1 MAPVPAVPAVAPV
14 APVAA
19 VPAVAPVPVPV
30 LATSVGVLLWLPLA
44 RLRSAEV
51 EVNAEDLILLSWVRL
66 LRPEVLGVVGVVG
79 VVGAVGL
86 SVLVEESVGTLVSV
100 EPVEPVEPV
109 EVLAAELTP
118 RLKPELV
125 EEDALEGSELGTT
138 PLVWL
143 WPSPEQRPWHTV
155 LEPDP
160 LDPGVWV
167 VLLLVAPFPLSI
179 GGAVPSVGVVRVWVG
194 AVVVGGSVC
203 VCVLVVGVSVCVGV
217 VVVVVSV
224 CVGVVVVSV
233 CVGVVVVSV

>member
-79 VVGAVGL
+79 AVGL

-118 RLKPELV
+118 RLKPERV

-167 VLLLVAPFPLSI
+167 VLLLVATFPGSI
-179 GGAVPSVGVVRVWVG
+179 GGGGAAVGP
-194 AVVVGGSVC
+194 A
-203 VCVLVVGVSVCVGV
+203 
-217 VVVVVSV
+217 
-224 CVGVVVVSV
+224 
-233 CVGVVVVSV
+233 

>member
-19 VPAVAPVPVPV
+19 VPVAVPV

-66 LRPEVLGVVGVVG
+66 LRPEVLGVVG

>member
-1 MAPVPAVPAVAPV
+1 MAPVPAGPAVAPV

-66 LRPEVLGVVGVVG
+66 LRPEV
-79 VVGAVGL
+79 VGAVGL

-125 EEDALEGSELGTT
+125 EEDA
-138 PLVWL
+138 
-143 WPSPEQRPWHTV
+143 
-155 LEPDP
+155 
-160 LDPGVWV
+160 
-167 VLLLVAPFPLSI
+167 
-179 GGAVPSVGVVRVWVG
+179 
-194 AVVVGGSVC
+194 
-203 VCVLVVGVSVCVGV
+203 
-217 VVVVVSV
+217 
-224 CVGVVVVSV
+224 
-233 CVGVVVVSV
+233 

>member
-19 VPAVAPVPVPV
+19 VPVPV

-66 LRPEVLGVVGVVG
+66 LRPEVLGVVG